1 VVIPAFN
8 AARTLPATLES
19 VLAQT
24 FADFEAILIDD
35 GSTDAT
41 SAIAAAFARRD
52 PRLRIV
58 TRSNTG
64 VADARNA
71 GIQHARAPL
80 VAPID
85 ADDVWH
91 ATYLEKM
98 HAALTSAT
106 GDTLFAFANF
116 REIDP
121 DSRVLG
127 TAPAY
132 RVDGRAFHRFL
143 LKNFVGNGSGML
155 FRRAAALA
163 VGGYERRLQH
173 EFDAPGCE
181 DWLLQ
186 LRLAGRGNVIAV
198 GEYLVG
204 YRRVPG
210 CMSEDQVRMCR
221 SRIHAFEILFGEI
234 DCRHT
239 TAARWG
245 IARAKAES
253 MLRELLAGNLVPAV
267 RLLLQALARDPVG
280 TLDAVAEGTL
290 RAAAKAFFAV
300 VPNRRWWPG
309 RPFADYGS
317 TTELKPLQNSLLARR
332 LARLAAIDGAE
343 QAAQEIAARVLHAG
357 DAAAAQGSSR
367 HAGFRRERA

>member
-1 VVIPAFN
+1 
-8 AARTLPATLES
+8 
-19 VLAQT
+19 
-24 FADFEAILIDD
+24 
-35 GSTDAT
+35 
-41 SAIAAAFARRD
+41 
-52 PRLRIV
+52 
-58 TRSNTG
+58 
-64 VADARNA
+64 
-71 GIQHARAPL
+71 
-80 VAPID
+80 
-85 ADDVWH
+85 
-91 ATYLEKM
+91 
-98 HAALTSAT
+98 
-106 GDTLFAFANF
+106 
-116 REIDP
+116 
-121 DSRVLG
+121 
-127 TAPAY
+127 
-132 RVDGRAFHRFL
+132 
-143 LKNFVGNGSGML
+143 
-155 FRRAAALA
+155 
-163 VGGYERRLQH
+163 
-173 EFDAPGCE
+173 
-181 DWLLQ
+181 
-186 LRLAGRGNVIAV
+186 
-198 GEYLVG
+198 
-204 YRRVPG
+204 
-210 CMSEDQVRMCR
+210 MSEDQVRMCR

-245 IARAKAES
+245 IARAKTES